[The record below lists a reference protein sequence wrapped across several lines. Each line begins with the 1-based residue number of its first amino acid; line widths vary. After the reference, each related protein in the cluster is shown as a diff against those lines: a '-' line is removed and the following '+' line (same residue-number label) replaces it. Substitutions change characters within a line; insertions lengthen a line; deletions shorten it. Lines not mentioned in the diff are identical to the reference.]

1 MKNVDLQYI
10 CRVIGNLTGVPIRVY
25 RNEKL
30 LLFHS
35 IIHLPKDPMEI
46 YRKNIWQATANVSYF
61 ITRHFHYYGIINSGE
76 TKIVIGPTRQIP
88 ESDQE
93 LRELAF
99 QADVPTADTEEFVEG
114 MRCIVHIPLESIMQ
128 ILCTVN
134 YILNDEKLELED
146 ITIYDSEQN
155 NLKALLERQRIA
167 QIYSFQSSECET
179 HFYEHNTYS
188 QEQQMLRMVRKGD
201 IPALREWIASA
212 PPIRGGTLAADQL
225 RQTKNMFVVTATLVS
240 RAAIQGGLSTEDAF
254 SLSDAYIQK
263 CELLN
268 SLERITNLQYHM
280 VLEFAERVEQIR
292 FGGKPTQLT
301 VAVINYIQHH
311 LSEPIRA
318 KDIAKK
324 LYMSR
329 PYLSAKFK
337 AETGE
342 TLTDFI
348 LKEKTEEAKRLLRY
362 SDKSFTAIGSYL
374 GFSSV
379 GHFSQVFKKYT
390 GRTPTEYREKYSGK
404 VNSPPF
410 TV

>member
-1 MKNVDLQYI
+1 MKNIDLRYI

-25 RNEKL
+25 QGENL
-30 LLFHS
+30 LLYHS

-46 YRKNIWQATANVSYF
+46 YREDIWQATANVSYF
-61 ITRHFHYYGIINSGE
+61 VTRHFHYYGIINSGE

-99 QADVPTADTEEFVEG
+99 QTDVPTADTEEFVEG

-128 ILCTVN
+128 ILFTVN

-155 NLKALLERQRIA
+155 DLKELLERQRIA
-167 QIYSFQSSECET
+167 RVFSLKSSDSEAHT
-179 HFYEHNTYS
+179 HEHNTYT

-201 IPALREWIASA
+201 VLALREWIASA
-212 PPIRGGTLAADQL
+212 PAIRGGTLASDQL
-225 RQTKNMFVVTATLVS
+225 RQAKNMFVVTATLVC
-240 RAAIQGGLSTEDAF
+240 RAAIQGGFSTEDAF

-280 VLEFAERVEQIR
+280 VLEFAERVERIR

-301 VAVINYIQHH
+301 VTVINYIQHH

-318 KDIAKK
+318 EEIAKE
-324 LYMSR
+324 LFMSR

-337 AETGE
+337 EETGE

-379 GHFSQVFKKYT
+379 GHFSQVFKRYA
-390 GRTPTEYREKYSGK
+390 GQTPTEYREKYSK
-404 VNSPPF
+404 
-410 TV
+410 